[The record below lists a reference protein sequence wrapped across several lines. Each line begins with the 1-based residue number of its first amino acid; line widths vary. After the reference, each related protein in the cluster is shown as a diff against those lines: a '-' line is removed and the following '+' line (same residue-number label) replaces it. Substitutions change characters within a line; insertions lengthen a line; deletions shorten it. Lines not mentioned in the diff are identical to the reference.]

1 MVLPKIE
8 PYILSVKESHICEQG
23 ATYLRLGRWKSAPLA
38 RPLRSHYHPE
48 IEIALFL
55 QGHGKYVI
63 HDQTF
68 DIEPGDI
75 FIFNSMQQHCVSYIE
90 GPSGLTYI
98 TIHFERRFIWSSGS
112 NMFDRKYLRVFDT
125 LEKNQL
131 SRLQRGPITDEITSL
146 ILDMEQEFF
155 RKDAGYE
162 PMIKATLLR
171 VLVLL
176 NRLMPSADEEDASYS
191 SSHTNLVRIERA
203 MEYIHDHLAEPIL
216 LSDLAQQ
223 AHMSE
228 CYFSTVFKKLN
239 GVSPWVYI
247 TIKRIEK
254 ACVLL
259 KQSSQSITEVSAACG
274 YNNTAN
280 FNRAFRQIMKM
291 SPSDYR
297 KNPDIPLRMEQN

>member
-1 MVLPKIE
+1 MPQIE
-8 PYILSVKESHICEQG
+8 PYILSVKESYICEQG
-23 ATYLRLGRWKSAPLA
+23 ATYMRLGRWKSAPLA

-68 DIEPGDI
+68 DINPGDI

-90 GPSGLTYI
+90 GPTGLTYI
-98 TIHFERRFIWSSGS
+98 TIHFERRFIWTSGS

-125 LEKNQL
+125 LEKNQFN
-131 SRLQRGPITDEITSL
+131 RLQRGPITDEITAL

-162 PMIKATLLR
+162 PMIKAMLLR

-176 NRLMPSADEEDASYS
+176 NRLMPGNDEEDTSYA
-191 SSHTNLVRIERA
+191 SSHTSLVRIERA

-216 LSDLAQQ
+216 LSELAQQ

-239 GVSPWVYI
+239 GISPWAYI

-259 KQSSQSITEVSAACG
+259 KQSNMSITEVSADCG